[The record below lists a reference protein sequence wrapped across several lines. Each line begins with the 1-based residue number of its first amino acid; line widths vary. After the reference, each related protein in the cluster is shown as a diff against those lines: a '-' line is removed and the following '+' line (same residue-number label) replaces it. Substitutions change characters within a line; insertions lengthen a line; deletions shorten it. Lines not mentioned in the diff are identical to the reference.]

1 MSKFNTT
8 NQYLNGR
15 GQAIFNN
22 AHDAYLEILNI
33 TKQCEKDGIE
43 YKYSTK
49 KENLTNKWFIEW
61 KIKNPHYKKTN
72 LFEIEI

>member
-8 NQYLNGR
+8 NQYLSGR

-22 AHDAYLEILNI
+22 SHDAYIEILNV
-33 TKQCEKDGIE
+33 TKKREGDNIE

-49 KENLTNKWFIEW
+49 KDILTNKWYIEW
-61 KIKNPHYKKTN
+61 TIPNPHYKKSI
-72 LFEIEI
+72 EIEI